1 VRDLVVAYSVYYT
14 AIRLDGVMENTK
26 VFMVSGI
33 TAEIQSGYP
42 GMFGRHCSDFIF
54 ILISDTIAPV
64 RLLFITLY
72 AANEIRTLC
81 ILRSWRFLFL

>member
-1 VRDLVVAYSVYYT
+1 VTYSVYYP
-14 AIRLDGVMENTK
+14 AICLDGVMENTN

-33 TAEIQSGYP
+33 TAVIQSGYP
-42 GMFGRHCSDFIF
+42 GMFRRHYSDVLF
-54 ILISDTIAPV
+54 ILISDTTASL

-72 AANEIRTLC
+72 AANAIRTLC